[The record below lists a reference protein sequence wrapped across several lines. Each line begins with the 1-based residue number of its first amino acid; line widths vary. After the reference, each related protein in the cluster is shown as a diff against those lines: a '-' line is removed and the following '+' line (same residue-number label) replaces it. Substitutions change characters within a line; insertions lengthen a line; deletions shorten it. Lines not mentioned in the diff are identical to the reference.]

1 MDLLIGLLVG
11 SLIEWIILLIVI
23 PIAQRLADFSMPEPV
38 EMAWKLA
45 VIVLLKNVVAV
56 GVGAVAGGFVGNIVA
71 AVVFWV
77 GLWKVFDLD
86 MFGAIIIVVVSF
98 LARVFIIALIIAAIV
113 SAFSS

>member
-11 SLIEWIILLIVI
+11 SLVEWIILLIVI

-38 EMAWKLA
+38 ELAWKLA

-56 GVGAVAGGFVGNIVA
+56 GVGVPAGGFVGNIVA

-86 MFGAIIIVVVSF
+86 MFGAVIIVVVSF
-98 LARVFIIALIIAAIV
+98 LVQMFIGTLILNAIGSV
-113 SAFSS
+113 FSS